1 MGRFLGLRT
10 DAFVSSLRGSVVCP
24 GVLVVMFGAV
34 EQGEEL
40 IDGGGDGKAKSKA
53 ECQRASRRSR
63 VATVGRL
70 ARWQKAK
77 RNANVRVVQQL
88 RRVTV
93 CAK

>member
-53 ECQRASRRSR
+53 ECQRASRPTVQAS
-63 VATVGRL
+63 VATRD
-70 ARWQKAK
+70 
-77 RNANVRVVQQL
+77 RVCKVEGKQ
-88 RRVTV
+88 RM
-93 CAK
+93 

>member
-53 ECQRASRRSR
+53 ECQRASRPT
-63 VATVGRL
+63 VATRD
-70 ARWQKAK
+70 
-77 RNANVRVVQQL
+77 RVCKVEGKQ
-88 RRVTV
+88 RM
-93 CAK
+93 